1 MKSQFG
7 IMFVCLFFKLCLL
20 DQIVFSFNFFYL
32 VIYRKDFNLICVVVF
47 NTSYWIACVDNVFWY
62 MSLGFNTGSRPNPL
76 VMSELRRQREMFE
89 QNKKLK
95 FVEKQRRK
103 RDSADDN
110 RSDGGTYSI
119 RSDLDEGVGHSMFSA
134 DVTTAATWGGSTEQS
149 SSSEEDSAVG
159 EEDFPEEVIASILI
173 SIL

>member
-1 MKSQFG
+1 
-7 IMFVCLFFKLCLL
+7 
-20 DQIVFSFNFFYL
+20 
-32 VIYRKDFNLICVVVF
+32 
-47 NTSYWIACVDNVFWY
+47 
-62 MSLGFNTGSRPNPL
+62 
-76 VMSELRRQREMFE
+76 MSELRRQREMFE

-103 RDSADDN
+103 RDSEDDN

-149 SSSEEDSAVG
+149 TSEEDSAVG
-159 EEDFPEEVIASILI
+159 EDDFPEEVEVSCTWINVFSVVYHGFILK
-173 SIL
+173 L

>member
-1 MKSQFG
+1 MHA
-7 IMFVCLFFKLCLL
+7 MLF
-20 DQIVFSFNFFYL
+20 Y
-32 VIYRKDFNLICVVVF
+32 VIYLGP
-47 NTSYWIACVDNVFWY
+47 
-62 MSLGFNTGSRPNPL
+62 SLGSRPNPL

-95 FVEKQRRK
+95 FVEKQRRI
-103 RDSADDN
+103 RDSGDDN

-149 SSSEEDSAVG
+149 SSEEDSAVG
-159 EEDFPEEVIASILI
+159 EEDFPEEEVEVYPLFYMQSIYIWNFSGSEGCKYFLLR
-173 SIL
+173 SAH

>member
-1 MKSQFG
+1 MKHCGLTS
-7 IMFVCLFFKLCLL
+7 IAIASPFV
-20 DQIVFSFNFFYL
+20 
-32 VIYRKDFNLICVVVF
+32 
-47 NTSYWIACVDNVFWY
+47 
-62 MSLGFNTGSRPNPL
+62 GFPAGSRPNPL

-149 SSSEEDSAVG
+149 SSEEDSAVG
-159 EEDFPEEVIASILI
+159 EDDFPEEVLFVCVYFHFAYLFQWNALS
-173 SIL
+173 